1 MAYRPT
7 ERTRAR
13 AAAVRERIVA
23 AALDQLAEGGY
34 ASASMVTVAR
44 RAGVATGS
52 VYRHFP
58 SKADLFA
65 EAFRRASQREVD
77 VLVELGHRSMP
88 VGERLAAWVDAFVHR
103 ALAEPVRA
111 YALIAEP
118 VDPAVEAE
126 RLTFRRAYADLF
138 ARALREGM
146 ASGDLPDADPELT
159 AAAIVGALAEALLG
173 PLARRTASPGG
184 SSPASP
190 RDAAALTAG
199 LQSFVLSATG
209 ARAHAAEHAHA

>member
-1 MAYRPT
+1 MPYRPT

-13 AAAVRERIVA
+13 LAAARERIVD
-23 AALDQLAEGGY
+23 AALTQLAEGGY
-34 ASASMVTVAR
+34 ASASVVAVAR

-58 SKADLFA
+58 SKGDLFA
-65 EAFRRASQREVD
+65 EVFRRASQREVD
-77 VLVELGHRSMP
+77 VLVSMTDLHEP
-88 VGERLAAWVDAFVHR
+88 VAQRLAAWVEAFVRR

-138 ARALREGM
+138 ERALRDGM
-146 ASGDLPDADPELT
+146 RAGQLPSQDAEL
-159 AAAIVGALAEALLG
+159 AATAIVGALAEAMVG
-173 PLARRTASPGG
+173 PLQRREAG
-184 SSPASP
+184 A
-190 RDAAALTAG
+190 DALVAG
-199 LQSFVLSATG
+199 LQTFVLQSVG
-209 ARAHAAEHAHA
+209 AHVHAHS

>member
-1 MAYRPT
+1 MPYRPT

-13 AAAVRERIVA
+13 LAAARERIA
-23 AALDQLAEGGY
+23 DAALDQLADGGY
-34 ASASMVTVAR
+34 ASASVVTVAR
-44 RAGVATGS
+44 RAEVATGS

-65 EAFRRASQREVD
+65 EVFRRASQREVD
-77 VLVELGHRSMP
+77 VLRGMADRSEP
-88 VGERLAAWVDAFVHR
+88 VASRLAAWVEAFVRR

-138 ARALREGM
+138 ERALREAVENGE
-146 ASGDLPDADPELT
+146 LPPLDAQLS
-159 AAAIVGALAEALLG
+159 AAAIVGALAEALVG
-173 PLARRTASPGG
+173 PLQRRESGA
-184 SSPASP
+184 
-190 RDAAALTAG
+190 DALVAG
-199 LQSFVLSATG
+199 LQTFVLRSVG
-209 ARAHAAEHAHA
+209 ADAHAVA

>member
-1 MAYRPT
+1 MPYRPT

-13 AAAVRERIVA
+13 LAAARERIVD
-23 AALDQLAEGGY
+23 AALAQLAAGGY
-34 ASASMVTVAR
+34 ASASVVAVAR

-58 SKADLFA
+58 SKGELFA

-77 VLVELGHRSMP
+77 VLRGMTDRSEP
-88 VGERLAAWVDAFVHR
+88 VTHRLAAWVEGFVRR

-138 ARALREGM
+138 ERALRDGAARGEIPP
-146 ASGDLPDADPELT
+146 LDAELT
-159 AAAIVGALAEALLG
+159 AAAIVGALAEALVG
-173 PLARRTASPGG
+173 PLQRREAG
-184 SSPASP
+184 A
-190 RDAAALTAG
+190 DALVAG
-199 LQSFVLSATG
+199 LQSFVLRSVG
-209 ARAHAAEHAHA
+209 AHAHAHA

>member
-1 MAYRPT
+1 MPYRPT

-13 AAAVRERIVA
+13 LAAARERIVS
-23 AALDQLAEGGY
+23 AALTQLAEGGY
-34 ASASMVTVAR
+34 ASASVVAVAR

-58 SKADLFA
+58 SKGDLFA
-65 EAFRRASQREVD
+65 EVFRRAAQREVD
-77 VLVELGHRSMP
+77 VLVSMTDLHEP
-88 VGERLAAWVDAFVHR
+88 VTQRLAAWVEAFVRR

-138 ARALREGM
+138 ERALRDGM
-146 ASGDLPDADPELT
+146 RAGQLRPQDAELVAT
-159 AAAIVGALAEALLG
+159 AIVGALAEAMVG
-173 PLARRTASPGG
+173 PLQRREAG
-184 SSPASP
+184 A
-190 RDAAALTAG
+190 DALVAG
-199 LQSFVLSATG
+199 LQTFVLQSVG
-209 ARAHAAEHAHA
+209 AHVHAHS